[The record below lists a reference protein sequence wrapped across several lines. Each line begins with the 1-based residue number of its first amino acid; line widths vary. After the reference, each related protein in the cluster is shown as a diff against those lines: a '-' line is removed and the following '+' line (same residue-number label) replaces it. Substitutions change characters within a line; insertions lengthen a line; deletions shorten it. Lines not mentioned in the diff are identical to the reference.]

1 MVLKKTQKGH
11 ATATDRFM
19 AAVPTGSHRCVVAYL
34 RTYQGK
40 QYVRWRVWH
49 LHRRIN
55 KWYPDTRRCGT
66 VSREYAKS
74 LGQAIAQAGDGQA
87 STPMPQWLSNIE
99 ERRDE
104 KIAILEELGAP
115 EQVLKPMRISRR
127 KAYAESGYSRPRR
140 KTDRSQAR

>member
-11 ATATDRFM
+11 ATATDEFM
-19 AAVPTGSHRCVVAYL
+19 AAVPTGSHRCVVVYL

-49 LHRRIN
+49 LHKQIN
-55 KWYPDTRRCGT
+55 RWYPDTRRCGT
-66 VSREYAKS
+66 VKREYAKA
-74 LGQAIAQAGDGQA
+74 LGGAIALAGDGKE
-87 STPMPQWLSNIE
+87 SHSMPQWLSNIE

-115 EQVLKPMRISRR
+115 EYVLEPMKISRR
-127 KAYAESGYSRPRR
+127 RAYAESGNSRPRR
-140 KTDRSQAR
+140 KLDECQT